1 MNTVREPQLRPA
13 IRLIFVVATLAA
25 LLPWFSGGQDLV
37 AQVISLTLLLM
48 ASLLAWRQPSLPLVD
63 RRLAVAGLVLLT
75 WGALSL
81 VWTANRYDTVLWLLP
96 ALAAMAAFTLSY
108 RLTQLP
114 GGRRTL
120 TLGYL
125 MILTVF
131 AIYGIYLYLTGDY
144 ERLTSTIYWANPAAA
159 FLIPGVILVWDR
171 AAQRGQYWLFQP
183 LAYLLIVAF
192 WLTDSRG
199 GSLVLVITTVLF
211 LVYKKPPVRYWI
223 HFLFIGIVSFILS
236 IGFAQA
242 RGYLSHNATVIA
254 PGSRLSAAAKGESIS
269 GSDRIEYLRSAV
281 AIWRD
286 HPVVGSGAGTFG
298 AVHPRY
304 QSRVISAATDV
315 HNWYIQVLTELGLV
329 GEILLLLLLVMV
341 VRGVWRGVRAQPA
354 LLPWVAGIVALLLHF
369 GLDID
374 AHYPALLALLAVWV
388 GLVWRPAARE
398 RWNRVSL
405 ALPAGLVLA
414 VILAAAANTSQLAQA
429 QGRAAQADGNYKT
442 AAADFYRAHQ
452 ALVYDPATLNAEAIN
467 LYTLGTLGADPQ
479 ANLAIALDRARAA
492 ERLAPHDSQNYQLE
506 GRVLSARGDA
516 KGAEAAFRRALVL
529 DPYNQPQYA
538 FDLAQLLQQTGR
550 PAEALVVTRQMVGQY
565 PASVIANRHNDPAI
579 GRAVVNVLL
588 LQARIEEAQGD
599 KVSALRDLKAA
610 QGIYKSLPSS

>member
-1 MNTVREPQLRPA
+1 MNTDREPQLRPA
-13 IRLIFVVATLAA
+13 IRLILVMATLAA

-37 AQVISLTLLLM
+37 AQVISLTILLL
-48 ASLLAWRQPSLPLVD
+48 AGLLAWRQPSLPLVD
-63 RRLAVAGLVLLT
+63 RRLAVVGLGVLA

-96 ALAAMAAFTLSY
+96 VVAALAAFTLSY

-171 AAQRGQYWLFQP
+171 ASQSSQRWLFRP
-183 LAYLLIVAF
+183 LALLLLVAF

-199 GSLVLVITTVLF
+199 GSLVLVLTIAL
-211 LVYKKPPVRYWI
+211 LLAYKKPPLRYWI
-223 HFLFIGIVSFILS
+223 HFLFIGILSFVLS
-236 IGFAQA
+236 IGFAQV
-242 RGYLSHNATVIA
+242 RGLISPNGTVIT
-254 PGSRLSAAAKGESIS
+254 PGSRFSEAATGESVS
-269 GSDRIEYLRSAV
+269 GSDRIVYLQSAV
-281 AIWRD
+281 TIWRD
-286 HPVVGSGAGTFG
+286 HPVAGSGAGTFG

-315 HNWYIQVLTELGLV
+315 HNWYIQVLAELGLV
-329 GEILLLLLLVMV
+329 GEILLLILLVMV

-354 LLPWVAGIVALLLHF
+354 LWPWAAGIVALLLHF

-388 GLVWRPAARE
+388 GLVWRPADRE
-398 RWNRVSL
+398 RWGAVSL

-414 VILAAAANTSQLAQA
+414 VILAAAANMSQLARA
-429 QGRAAQADGNYKT
+429 QGQAAQADGNYET

-452 ALVYDPATLNAEAIN
+452 TLVYDPATLNAEAIN
-467 LYTLGTLGADPQ
+467 LYTLATLGTDPQ
-479 ANLAIALDRARAA
+479 NNLAVALDRARTA
-492 ERLAPHDSQNYQLE
+492 ERLAPDDSQNYQLE
-506 GRVLSARGDA
+506 GRVLSAQGDA

-538 FDLAQLLQQTGR
+538 FDLAQLLQTTGR
-550 PAEALVVTRQMVGQY
+550 PAAALAVTRQMVGQY

-599 KVSALRDLKAA
+599 KAGALRDLKAA
-610 QGIYKSLPSS
+610 QGLYKSLPSS